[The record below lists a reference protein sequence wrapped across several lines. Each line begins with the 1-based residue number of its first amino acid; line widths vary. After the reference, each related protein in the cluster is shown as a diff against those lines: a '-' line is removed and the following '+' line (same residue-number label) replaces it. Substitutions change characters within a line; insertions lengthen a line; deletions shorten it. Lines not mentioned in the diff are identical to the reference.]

1 MKTSKWTSKEVEWLK
16 QNVQLLNVDKLCEEL
31 NRSEMAVNIKIHRL
45 RLPVA
50 KGGIL
55 KERVSKNICL
65 EMISKRIN
73 PEYFKPGREFY
84 NSTGIGQKRF
94 WQLFRGEKNMTKY
107 EYVALAKELNIT
119 LEEGFELHQLELNF
133 TEL

>member
-65 EMISKRIN
+65 EMISK
-73 PEYFKPGREFY
+73 G
-84 NSTGIGQKRF
+84 
-94 WQLFRGEKNMTKY
+94 
-107 EYVALAKELNIT
+107 
-119 LEEGFELHQLELNF
+119 
-133 TEL
+133 